1 MKHSAQILLLA
12 ACASIQAWGA
22 PQADVRIPLQASGFL
37 IDASKPY
44 VYLEIDHVG
53 PRKPMREGEPDVGI
67 YLHLTNNCALPIV
80 IVKFGGPPVDPKTA
94 ASIQDEVVPD
104 PQGPG
109 GDVTG
114 GSIYVEGGV
123 PDLKE
128 MDDIFRLPNLNEAE
142 VWGAEWAQRQALQG
156 TPQKD
161 RPERPHGYNG
171 GYGPGGVQVITL
183 IPPGGKVFFSVPAN
197 HVSTTWHFEI
207 PFRLAVPN
215 KSRIRPPYSYLAF
228 YQQDLN
234 GQTNTV
240 PGIPKT
246 H

>member
-12 ACASIQAWGA
+12 VCASIPASST
-22 PQADVRIPLQASGFL
+22 PRADIRIPLEATTFV

-53 PRKPMREGEPDVGI
+53 PRKPIREGEPNVGI
-67 YLHLTNNCALPIV
+67 YLHLTNNCALPLV
-80 IVKFGGPPVDPKTA
+80 IVKFGSSLADPKA
-94 ASIQDEVVPD
+94 AITIQDEVVPN

-114 GSIYVEGGV
+114 GSVYVEGGV
-123 PDLKE
+123 TDLKE
-128 MDDIFRLPNLNEAE
+128 MDDIFRSPNLNEAA
-142 VWGAEWAQRQALQG
+142 VSGAEWAQKQAVQG
-156 TPQKD
+156 IPQKD

-171 GYGPGGVQVITL
+171 GNGPTGVQVITL

-197 HVSTTWHFEI
+197 HVGATWHFEI
-207 PFRLAVPN
+207 PFRLALPN

-228 YQQDLN
+228 YQEDLDRAQ
-234 GQTNTV
+234 GKAPAPTTR
-240 PGIPKT
+240 
-246 H
+246 

>member
-12 ACASIQAWGA
+12 VCASISASST
-22 PQADVRIPLQASGFL
+22 PQANVRIPLEATNFV

-53 PRKPMREGEPDVGI
+53 PRKPMREGEPNVGI

-80 IVKFGGPPVDPKTA
+80 IVKFEDSPADPKTA
-94 ASIQDEVVPD
+94 ISIEDEVVPN

-114 GSIYVEGGV
+114 GSVYVEGRV

-128 MDDIFRLPNLNEAE
+128 MDDIFRSPNLNEAE
-142 VWGAEWAQRQALQG
+142 VSGAEWAQKQALQG

-171 GYGPGGVQVITL
+171 GNAPTRVQLITL
-183 IPPGGKVFFSVPAN
+183 VPPGGKVFFSVPAN
-197 HVSTTWHFEI
+197 HVSATWHFEI
-207 PFRLAVPN
+207 PFRLALPN

-228 YQQDLN
+228 YQEDLKN
-234 GQTNTV
+234 AQAATPT
-240 PGIPKT
+240 T

>member
-1 MKHSAQILLLA
+1 MKHSSQILLLA
-12 ACASIQAWGA
+12 ACASLQAWSA
-22 PQADVRIPLQASGFL
+22 AQTEVKSPSQVADFVT
-37 IDASKPY
+37 DASKPY
-44 VYLEIDHVG
+44 VYLDVDHVG

-80 IVKFGGPPVDPKTA
+80 IVALEVRPANPNA
-94 ASIQDEVVPD
+94 AINIEDEVVPD
-104 PQGPG
+104 PHGPG
-109 GDVTG
+109 GDGIG
-114 GSIYVEGGV
+114 GGNYAQSGV
-123 PDLKE
+123 PGLKE
-128 MDDIFRLPNLNEAE
+128 MDDIFISPNVNEAE
-142 VWGAEWAQRQALQG
+142 VTSAELGQKRGHQG
-156 TPQKD
+156 PND
-161 RPERPHGYNG
+161 VPARPHGYNS
-171 GYGPGGVQVITL
+171 GYEPGFRMLAL
-183 IPPGGKVFFSVPAN
+183 IPPGGRVFFSVPAN

-240 PGIPKT
+240 PSMPTT